1 MVETPDEGA
10 TSVLASDMTEHL
22 TLNTVAHAAFRR
34 TIARFEG
41 ALAAFPDGNQAR
53 ADQLAR
59 AWDFFDQELHHHH
72 GYEENYFWP
81 ALQQTDADLSQ
92 LAELDNEHE
101 DMRAALERAT
111 EAMTCVK
118 KAPTGTNAAAARA
131 AVSNLGTVLLNHLA
145 HEERDLEPISA
156 AYADTPPMKKALTQV
171 KKAHLTKMGNFIE
184 FLQDGADA
192 DDIAG
197 IRKELPPPVIFLFSK
212 IGGRRYRNEIAPTW
226 T

>member
-1 MVETPDEGA
+1 
-10 TSVLASDMTEHL
+10 MTEHL

-53 ADQLAR
+53 ADQLVR
-59 AWDFFDQELHHHH
+59 AWDFFDEELHHHH

-81 ALQQTDADLSQ
+81 ALQQTDADLSE
-92 LAELDNEHE
+92 LAELDGEH
-101 DMRAALERAT
+101 DAMRAALGQAT
-111 EAMTCVK
+111 EAMK
-118 KAPTGTNAAAARA
+118 GLKSGPTSANATAALA
-131 AVSNLGTVLLNHLA
+131 AVSHLGTVLLSHLA

-156 AYADTPPMKKALTQV
+156 AYADSPPMKKALGQV
-171 KKAHLTKMGNFIE
+171 KKAHFKSMGNFIE

-197 IRKELPPPVIFLFSK
+197 MRRELPPPVIFVFSK

-226 T
+226 S